1 MKSLQ
6 KQSVNDGS
14 PPNLRLTYLK
24 IFAQVI
30 YNLLVTF
37 SELNLLGVVIAFF
50 VSFISG
56 AIWFGPKTFYP
67 AWMKAKGNSSGQLS
81 SSQNKPVLL
90 FGGTILSVLIQTL
103 TLALII
109 NSLGKHIEIGI
120 ADGAVIGFA
129 LGVGISMFSSLSHR
143 LFGGE
148 SLKVWI
154 IETANDAMNLTIAG
168 AIIAFFN

>member
-1 MKSLQ
+1 M
-6 KQSVNDGS
+6 
-14 PPNLRLTYLK
+14 
-24 IFAQVI
+24 
-30 YNLLVTF
+30 TF
-37 SELNLLGVVIAFF
+37 SELNLLGVIVAFF

-67 AWMKAKGNSSGQLS
+67 IWMKAKGNASGQLTT
-81 SSQNKPVLL
+81 SQNKPVLL
-90 FGGTILSVLIQTL
+90 FGGTILGILIQTL

-109 NSLGKHIEIGI
+109 NSLGKNIEIDVVG
-120 ADGAVIGFA
+120 GAGIGFA

-148 SLKVWI
+148 SVKVWV
-154 IETANDAMNLTIAG
+154 IETANDALNLTIAG